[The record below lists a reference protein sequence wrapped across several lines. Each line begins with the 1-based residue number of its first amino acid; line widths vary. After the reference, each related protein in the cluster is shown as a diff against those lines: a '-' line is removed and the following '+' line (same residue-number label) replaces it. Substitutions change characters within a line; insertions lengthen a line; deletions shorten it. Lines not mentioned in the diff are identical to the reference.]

1 MKTVKDDTR
10 RVPVAEIQ
18 THPALQPRALFL
30 VDVRDQARQEKQSDD
45 HVAHMAQLLKADAS
59 AELEPITLAEVDG
72 VLFVVDGH
80 HRLRAYRT
88 AKRGEV
94 PATVRTATLR
104 QAHTAAQVANIEGA
118 KLAMHAKQ
126 RRNALWQYLAAV
138 TERGQLPLPSGES
151 QRNLAPRFGVA
162 RSSVQAMLAKLPEVD
177 PARFPTEHL
186 DAITGWPHWR
196 YATNTPRNLMF
207 HQMTPDARLEW
218 QAGKYRN
225 ALLKLWDRHSPEA
238 VALAH
243 RMLQQE
249 TAEGDREGDLV
260 SSADHAHALVY
271 DDGHALEF

>member
-10 RVPVAEIQ
+10 QVSVAEIR

-30 VDVRDQARQEKQSDD
+30 IEVREQSRQEKQGDD
-45 HVAHMAQLLKADAS
+45 HVAHMAQLLKADAT
-59 AELEPITLAEVDG
+59 AELAPITLAEIDG
-72 VLFVVDGH
+72 ALYVVDGH

-88 AKRGEV
+88 AKRMEA

-104 QAHTAAQVANIEGA
+104 QAHTAAQVANLEGA
-118 KLAMHAKQ
+118 KLAMHVKQ

-138 TERGQLPLPSGES
+138 TEQGDLPLPSGES
-151 QRNLAPRFGVA
+151 QRTLAGRFGVA
-162 RSSVQAMLAKLPEVD
+162 RSSVQVMLAKLPEVD
-177 PARFPTEHL
+177 PARFPPEHL
-186 DAITGWPHWR
+186 DGITGWPHWR
-196 YATNTPRNLMF
+196 YAMNTPRNLMF

-218 QAGKYRN
+218 QAGKYRK
-225 ALLKLWDRHSPEA
+225 ALLKLWDKHTPEA

-249 TAEGDREGDLV
+249 TAERDAEGDLV

-271 DDGHALEF
+271 EDGHALEF